1 MDGSERTRGA
11 GGILDGLLELL
22 FPTRCVFCR
31 RLSGKGDP
39 VCAACR
45 EKYPDVPKTGQI
57 RHLPGLDC
65 VSPLWYA
72 GRARDALLRYK
83 FRDCSGYASVF
94 GKFMRKCLDEN
105 RISCDS
111 ITWVPLSARR
121 LRRRGY
127 DQAQR
132 LAEAVGAELGMRPR
146 RILKKLRNNPAQSGI
161 SAPEQRRAN
170 VLGVYAV
177 RDREAVRGQRILL
190 IDDVTTTGATLS
202 ECCRTLLD
210 AGAAQVYCAVL
221 ARSHR
226 E

>member
-1 MDGSERTRGA
+1 MISR
-11 GGILDGLLELL
+11 LLELIY
-22 FPTRCVFCR
+22 PRKCVFCTK
-31 RLSGKGDP
+31 L
-39 VCAACR
+39 
-45 EKYPDVPKTGQI
+45 
-57 RHLPGLDC
+57 L
-65 VSPLWYA
+65 
-72 GRARDALLRYK
+72 ARDETDLCASCRTKLPYCGSGQKNVPFSAKTAAVFCYEGDVREAVLRYK
-83 FRDCSGYASVF
+83 FGGQMQYSHAF
-94 GKFMRKCLDEN
+94 GRLIAMQVREQLPEFDLICH
-105 RISCDS
+105 
-111 ITWVPLSARR
+111 VPVSRARR
-121 LRRRGY
+121 RRRGY

-161 SAPEQRRAN
+161 STPEQRRAN

-177 RDREAVRGQRILL
+177 RDSEAVRGQRILL